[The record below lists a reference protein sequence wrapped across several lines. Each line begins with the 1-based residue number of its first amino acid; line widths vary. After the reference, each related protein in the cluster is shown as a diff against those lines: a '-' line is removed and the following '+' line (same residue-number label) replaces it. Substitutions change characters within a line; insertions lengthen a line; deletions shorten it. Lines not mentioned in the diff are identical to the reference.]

1 MNWNCILERVNQTE
15 STNDDLMARWRAGE
29 LIDPVSRLARH
40 QTKGKGR
47 AGRAWFAN
55 PQSSLCFSLAYPFT
69 QNSQALHGLSL
80 ACGLAVLQGI
90 ATSLR
95 VPKEQLHDLGIGL
108 KWPNDL
114 LIHGKKLGGIL
125 IEGGKLASPS
135 PTQKTWMIIGV
146 GLNLEHSAELE
157 ESSQIAIAALAQC
170 NYQQI
175 ALEADLVWLNIL
187 DALGD
192 YLVAFSKEGFAPL
205 KAEWNSWDAYQNQF
219 VEITEGG
226 KTQLSGIE
234 RGVNLEGALI
244 IEEHPGSDPKVIY
257 AGDLSLHKRP

>member
-1 MNWNCILERVNQTE
+1 ME
-15 STNDDLMARWRAGE
+15 
-29 LIDPVSRLARH
+29 
-40 QTKGKGR
+40 
-47 AGRAWFAN
+47 
-55 PQSSLCFSLAYPFT
+55 Y
-69 QNSQALHGLSL
+69 
-80 ACGLAVLQGI
+80 
-90 ATSLR
+90 
-95 VPKEQLHDLGIGL
+95 
-108 KWPNDL
+108 
-114 LIHGKKLGGIL
+114 
-125 IEGGKLASPS
+125 
-135 PTQKTWMIIGV
+135 
-146 GLNLEHSAELE
+146 SAELE

-187 DALGD
+187 DVLGD

-205 KAEWNSWDAYQNQF
+205 KAEWNSWDAYQNQS

-234 RGVNLEGALI
+234 RGVNLEGALL

>member
-146 GLNLEHSAELE
+146 GLN
-157 ESSQIAIAALAQC
+157 
-170 NYQQI
+170 
-175 ALEADLVWLNIL
+175 
-187 DALGD
+187 
-192 YLVAFSKEGFAPL
+192 
-205 KAEWNSWDAYQNQF
+205 
-219 VEITEGG
+219 
-226 KTQLSGIE
+226 
-234 RGVNLEGALI
+234 
-244 IEEHPGSDPKVIY
+244 
-257 AGDLSLHKRP
+257 

>member
-1 MNWNCILERVNQTE
+1 
-15 STNDDLMARWRAGE
+15 
-29 LIDPVSRLARH
+29 
-40 QTKGKGR
+40 
-47 AGRAWFAN
+47 
-55 PQSSLCFSLAYPFT
+55 
-69 QNSQALHGLSL
+69 
-80 ACGLAVLQGI
+80 VLQGI

-146 GLNLEHSAELE
+146 GLNLEHSTELE
-157 ESSQIAIAALAQC
+157 QSSQTAIAALTQC
-170 NYQQI
+170 NSQQI

-187 DALGD
+187 EALGD
-192 YLVAFSKEGFAPL
+192 YLVAFNKEGFAPF
-205 KAEWNSWDAYQNQF
+205 KAEWNSWDAYQNQS

-234 RGVNLEGALI
+234 RGVSPEGALL
-244 IEEHPGSDPKVIY
+244 IEELPGSVPKVIY

>member
-1 MNWNCILERVNQTE
+1 
-15 STNDDLMARWRAGE
+15 
-29 LIDPVSRLARH
+29 
-40 QTKGKGR
+40 
-47 AGRAWFAN
+47 
-55 PQSSLCFSLAYPFT
+55 
-69 QNSQALHGLSL
+69 
-80 ACGLAVLQGI
+80 
-90 ATSLR
+90 
-95 VPKEQLHDLGIGL
+95 
-108 KWPNDL
+108 
-114 LIHGKKLGGIL
+114 
-125 IEGGKLASPS
+125 
-135 PTQKTWMIIGV
+135 MIIGV

-187 DALGD
+187 DVLGD

-205 KAEWNSWDAYQNQF
+205 KAEWNSWDAYQNQS

-234 RGVNLEGALI
+234 RGVNLEGALL

>member
-1 MNWNCILERVNQTE
+1 
-15 STNDDLMARWRAGE
+15 
-29 LIDPVSRLARH
+29 
-40 QTKGKGR
+40 
-47 AGRAWFAN
+47 
-55 PQSSLCFSLAYPFT
+55 
-69 QNSQALHGLSL
+69 
-80 ACGLAVLQGI
+80 
-90 ATSLR
+90 
-95 VPKEQLHDLGIGL
+95 
-108 KWPNDL
+108 
-114 LIHGKKLGGIL
+114 
-125 IEGGKLASPS
+125 
-135 PTQKTWMIIGV
+135 MIIGV
-146 GLNLEHSAELE
+146 GLNLEYSAELE

-187 DALGD
+187 DVLGD

-205 KAEWNSWDAYQNQF
+205 KAEWNSWDAYQNQS

-234 RGVNLEGALI
+234 RGVNLEGALL

>member
-125 IEGGKLASPS
+125 IEGGNDDIINVGCEKITPYEIEEVVKQIPEVEDVAAFGIEHEIFGQVVKLNVVKSKNS
-135 PTQKTWMIIGV
+135 DLDKSKILTHCMK
-146 GLNLEHSAELE
+146 NLEKFK
-157 ESSQIAIAALAQC
+157 IP
-170 NYQQI
+170 
-175 ALEADLVWLNIL
+175 
-187 DALGD
+187 
-192 YLVAFSKEGFAPL
+192 SKI
-205 KAEWNSWDAYQNQF
+205 DF
-219 VEITEGG
+219 VESLPKTDYG
-226 KTQLSGIE
+226 K
-234 RGVNLEGALI
+234 V
-244 IEEHPGSDPKVIY
+244 
-257 AGDLSLHKRP
+257 KRFMLK

>member
-15 STNDDLMARWRAGE
+15 STNDDLMVRWRAGE

-114 LIHGKKLGGIL
+114 LIGSQKLGGVL
-125 IEGGKLASPS
+125 CESFQTEAGGV
-135 PTQKTWMIIGV
+135 TIV
-146 GLNLEHSAELE
+146 GLG
-157 ESSQIAIAALAQC
+157 
-170 NYQQI
+170 
-175 ALEADLVWLNIL
+175 LNIHPVNVPQALSGQGAASLVASMPGIAPPTARSLAGTLVPAIL
-187 DALGD
+187 DSLDSALRQGISSIFSD
-192 YLVAFSKEGFAPL
+192 FAQRDAWLAREVEVIEQGSVVMRGKAMGINHQGAYLVNTEHGIQAV
-205 KAEWNSWDAYQNQF
+205 NS
-219 VEITEGG
+219 
-226 KTQLSGIE
+226 
-234 RGVNLEGALI
+234 
-244 IEEHPGSDPKVIY
+244 
-257 AGDLSLHKRP
+257 GDLSLRAAP

>member
-1 MNWNCILERVNQTE
+1 
-15 STNDDLMARWRAGE
+15 
-29 LIDPVSRLARH
+29 
-40 QTKGKGR
+40 
-47 AGRAWFAN
+47 
-55 PQSSLCFSLAYPFT
+55 
-69 QNSQALHGLSL
+69 
-80 ACGLAVLQGI
+80 
-90 ATSLR
+90 
-95 VPKEQLHDLGIGL
+95 
-108 KWPNDL
+108 
-114 LIHGKKLGGIL
+114 
-125 IEGGKLASPS
+125 
-135 PTQKTWMIIGV
+135 MIIGV
-146 GLNLEHSAELE
+146 GLNLEYSAELE

-187 DALGD
+187 GVLGD

-205 KAEWNSWDAYQNQF
+205 KAEWNSWDAYQNQS

-234 RGVNLEGALI
+234 RGVNLEGALL

>member
-114 LIHGKKLGGIL
+114 LIHGKKLGG
-125 IEGGKLASPS
+125 
-135 PTQKTWMIIGV
+135 
-146 GLNLEHSAELE
+146 LEYSTELE
-157 ESSQIAIAALAQC
+157 QSSQIPIAALAQC

-205 KAEWNSWDAYQNQF
+205 KAEWNRWDAYQNQS

-234 RGVNLEGALI
+234 RGVNPEGALL